1 MNKGKLIKLSLSL
14 FLFSVISF
22 GIFLLGLLSV
32 YDFFNTSN
40 VILLSYAS
48 TLSLSGII
56 ISYLFLNLLCNLI
69 FQYISKKKPKNISYR
84 ITGILL
90 VIWIFLSFPITWI
103 GSYYITSNNYQKC
116 PPTSLFT
123 QYYATDLSLC
133 SDPYGHEKTNTN

>member
-1 MNKGKLIKLSLSL
+1 MNKGKLIKFSLSL

-22 GIFLLGLLSV
+22 GVFLLGVLSF
-32 YDFFNTSN
+32 YDFFNASN
-40 VILLSYAS
+40 VISLSYSS

-56 ISYLFLNLLCNLI
+56 ISYLFLNLLYNLI
-69 FQYISKKKPKNISYR
+69 FQVIVKKTKKNISYQ

-103 GSYYITSNNYQKC
+103 GSYYLISNNYQKC
-116 PPTSLFT
+116 PPTNLFT

-133 SDPYGHEKTNTN
+133 SDPYGHEKTNSN